1 MSVEA
6 RLLVALAAF
15 GCGIAALVIV
25 AVLDELGTRLGSS
38 KPIHNLSART
48 RSIRRSGMNQMIA
61 TVTKSATETHG
72 TTNEHANAAT

>member
-25 AVLDELGTRLGSS
+25 ALLMSSVLG
-38 KPIHNLSART
+38 
-48 RSIRRSGMNQMIA
+48 
-61 TVTKSATETHG
+61 
-72 TTNEHANAAT
+72 